1 MSLYKV
7 LSNLTPILPLPL
19 HVLGWELRGGED
31 GLGPD
36 LARDDAGAAQCVKV
50 LLRTDN
56 DAEDDLG
63 MVAGDNNKS
72 EE

>member
-36 LARDDAGAAQCVKV
+36 LARDDAGAA
-50 LLRTDN
+50 
-56 DAEDDLG
+56 
-63 MVAGDNNKS
+63 
-72 EE
+72 